1 MGFLELLPIFK
12 SVLDRVIPDPTAKA
26 AALLD
31 LERLHQA
38 GEFKQLDADLQL
50 MLAQADINKIEA
62 GSTSLFKSGWRPF
75 VGWVCGAGF
84 AYMLIVRPILPWLV
98 RTLGGNTVDMPAVDL
113 GVLTTT
119 LGALLGVGVMRTIEK
134 KAGVA

>member
-1 MGFLELLPIFK
+1 VGLLDFLPIIGK
-12 SVLDRVIPDPTAKA
+12 VIDRVIPDPAKKA
-26 AALLD
+26 EAQMELL
-31 LERLHQA
+31 RLQQA

-50 MLAQADINKIEA
+50 MLAQVEINKIEA
-62 GSTSLFKSGWRPF
+62 ASPSLFKSGWRPF

-84 AYMLIVRPILPWLV
+84 AYMLVVRPILPWLV
-98 RTLGGNTVDMPAVDL
+98 SEFGGRAVDMPAVDL

-119 LGALLGVGVMRTIEK
+119 LGALLGVGVMRTVEK